1 MPDASKV
8 AKEYFCAGDDDDDV
22 DDDEKKENMG
32 GSPSRRPPGEE
43 RVSYAFYFPIDD
55 EANVPLLEAL
65 QPVILSTLHSNHIAE
80 SNPRFV
86 YPFRE
91 SSVVERGKKRYLCLP
106 EETCKLLGV
115 RDGSDGLAFWL
126 DQPALST
133 LRYCAGNGFIEGRV
147 VVEASGEAR
156 IEYNVLPKLFT
167 VAPRQDGKPVHQ
179 VQRLVQMLRWYPM
192 SGQGV
197 GLGGWG
203 GSEYQSDT
211 GETLRDNVFR
221 EVKPVDWTREC
232 EDPEGLQ
239 CSLYSYQRRALAWM
253 LFREGDRAYEDAES
267 VKAKRYPSIRN
278 VPIVGAAGS
287 GVVSYDFHAN
297 AFTES
302 PVLEKQ
308 PLGGLL
314 CDEMGLGKTVEMLAL
329 ILASRREESLH
340 RKSRGVDRLRGGT
353 LIVVPPAL
361 LQQWISEIH
370 NHAPGL
376 KVEVYNGIRHELDRN
391 EKKQRQMVESDMASV
406 DMAYMR
412 RQVSKFFTGL
422 SGKRLEGV
430 TDDMVREAYF
440 NTLRASGKLPVEDP
454 TELVMAEARRLAVA
468 DVVITTF
475 DVLKMEVDYD
485 ASKNERR
492 LRHPKRYL
500 VPDCALLKVDFF
512 RMIADEAQMIGSFGA
527 VAEMTEKIVS
537 GRRWCVTGTP
547 MVSLHELCDL
557 KSLLQFLGM
566 IDAPFASAWQ
576 RLIQPGFSPKA
587 PRAARDASWEAMRRT
602 LVPLMWRTDKQ
613 TVRGEITLPSRALHF
628 VPLRF
633 FPGESELYAQL
644 VENVA
649 QAHTALEVA
658 TESLKAMKN
667 ERAATK
673 KSHEKKVDKLQEEE
687 RLSVLQLRLAC
698 IHPQLTSFWKREM
711 ASDLQIG
718 SGGSASMMEVLQRL
732 VDKEQGDLQEAERNL
747 CSYVNTLAM
756 RLCDQGDALRKRE
769 VKKRDRGERN
779 EGEER
784 GENEPC
790 SQPGA
795 LSPVLQSPEK
805 KNPFGL
811 STSEEYYLKA
821 QELLLLSK
829 RVGNKGIRAL
839 DLTWEDAQKLPEP
852 EASAASSW
860 SAWQRLQINTNR
872 QLIRILEALGSSGE
886 EKDKLEIGNVKRKM
900 DFVETAQKELD
911 TATATLNKVTEKSVR
926 LQEQIF
932 ELMKTGNARFNDWGT
947 IQNPIQWWERHE
959 NALSEARKLEA
970 QQLEAQTST
979 TEAILGTAVTS
990 YLSEVEKEIRID
1002 LTPLEAH
1009 VSRGK
1014 IQQAIDALEAHE
1026 LSDVDWVAEN
1036 ARMVP
1041 MRELRYLMG
1050 RFAALLSPFKRDT
1063 ILNQYSLILP
1073 VPRSIMVPEDEKLDV
1088 VVKTKGEEGGSN
1100 APNGVHDTSIKPG
1113 SLTVPTMGV
1122 GVVLLEESLGYSKP
1136 VDSSNPAI
1144 LEAAAHHDEFIPASS
1159 FNGRVK
1165 GYAFYKSDT
1174 GLGYHADTSSSS
1186 SSPQSTPIS
1195 FMMSQCQSKLLYDL
1209 RQRVKSLTKSINNS
1223 PTNEKLF
1230 DSLEYQSSG
1239 RTAIEKRL
1247 SLTSKLLDLV
1257 RATRDAHIASGQ
1269 VRLKESALH
1278 KCEDDVEEAANDY
1291 PIKNL
1296 RQLDKII
1303 AKMDENKS
1311 KALAIQHK
1319 KAFMQNQ
1326 INTKVKQRNDL
1337 AANGT
1342 TEVGRAVNMKGAA
1355 EAGGDDNG
1363 QGDDFG
1369 TADPNVDANVDM
1381 DASGVHSIDSLQSPV
1396 KNYGPAKVQ
1405 AAGGANDFECPVCLS
1420 VAQDELCL
1428 FSTCGHTFCRDCS
1441 DQLFRFTK
1449 NATCPICRNPCSHR
1463 SVLRV
1468 AAHEQGH
1475 EQGPGGADRVHDPT
1489 AADDPIV
1496 SSIVMRSAW
1505 SVKIWSVVR
1514 RILALQQTAPS
1525 EKSLVFS
1532 QFSEALRVVSL
1543 ALKAH
1548 EVPHVQLV
1556 GRSKDVGQA
1565 VNSFREDENV
1575 KVFLVAHKAGAIGL
1589 TLVRANHV
1597 FLLEPSVD
1605 PSIEQQ
1611 AISRVHR
1618 IGQQRAVNIYRPCI
1632 KDTIEEKVLNLQKRR
1647 QDLLAADHDAN
1658 DVDDTN
1664 AIAEDGDGDKGH
1676 PGSADEF
1683 DDEEED
1689 NLLGLADGNTAT
1701 TLAKPVTGE
1710 ILTDLENT
1718 EMVNALLL
1726 KSNSS
1731 TTPSKRTHPQP

>member
-1 MPDASKV
+1 MIFPLNSIVFSQIMGSLRSPGHGEHAPY
-8 AKEYFCAGDDDDDV
+8 AFHFPV
-22 DDDEKKENMG
+22 DDE
-32 GSPSRRPPGEE
+32 
-43 RVSYAFYFPIDD
+43 V
-55 EANVPLLEAL
+55 NVPLLEAL
-65 QPVILSTLHSNHIAE
+65 QPLILSTPGSKNE
-80 SNPRFV
+80 SNPRLVF
-86 YPFRE
+86 PFTE
-91 SSVVERGKKRYLCLP
+91 SSVVERGKKRFVCLP
-106 EETCKLLGV
+106 EETSTWLESSV
-115 RDGSDGLAFWL
+115 RVPNGLALWL
-126 DQPALST
+126 DQSALST
-133 LRYCAGNGFIEGRV
+133 LRFCVGNGLIEGQV
-147 VVEASGEAR
+147 VIEASGEAR
-156 IEYNVLPKLFT
+156 IEFNILPELFT
-167 VAPRQDGKPVHQ
+167 VAPRQDGKPLHQ
-179 VQRLVQMLRWYPM
+179 VQRLVQILRWYP
-192 SGQGV
+192 GAAVGV
-197 GLGGWG
+197 DVGVDADADVG
-203 GSEYQSDT
+203 YQSGM

-253 LFREGDRAYEDAES
+253 LFREGDRGFGDVES

-278 VPIVGAAGS
+278 VPIAGIRGS
-287 GVVSYDFHAN
+287 RVMYDFHAN
-297 AFTES
+297 VFTES

-308 PLGGLL
+308 PLGGIL

-329 ILASRREESLH
+329 ILASKREESVH
-340 RKSRGVDRLRGGT
+340 RRSRSDDDRLCGGT

-361 LQQWISEIH
+361 LQQWVSEIH
-370 NHAPGL
+370 NHSPGL
-376 KVEVYNGIRHELDRN
+376 NVEVYNGIRHELDRN
-391 EKKQRQMVESDMASV
+391 EKKKRLMVESDMDRL

-440 NTLRASGKLPVEDP
+440 NTLRATGKLPVEDP
-454 TELVMAEARRLAVA
+454 TELVMTEARRLAVA

-500 VPDCALLKVDFF
+500 VPDCALLKVNFF
-512 RMIADEAQMIGSFGA
+512 RMVADEAQMIGSFGA

-587 PRAARDASWEAMRRT
+587 PRAARDASWEAMKRA

-649 QAHTALEVA
+649 HAHTALEVA

-667 ERAATK
+667 ERASSK
-673 KSHEKKVDKLQEEE
+673 RSHEKKVDKLQEEE
-687 RLSVLQLRLAC
+687 RQSVLQLRLAC

-711 ASDLQIG
+711 SSDLQIG
-718 SGGSASMMEVLQRL
+718 SGGSASMMEVLKRL

-756 RLCDQGDALRKRE
+756 RLCDQGDVLRKRE
-769 VKKRDRGERN
+769 MKLRGRGEKI
-779 EGEER
+779 GEKSGEKSGEK
-784 GENEPC
+784 GENEP
-790 SQPGA
+790 SQPPGA
-795 LSPVLQSPEK
+795 LSPTPSLQSPEK

-811 STSEEYYLKA
+811 STSEEHYLKA

-872 QLIRILEALGSSGE
+872 QLIRVLEALGIGGE
-886 EKDKLEIGNVKRKM
+886 ERDKLEVGNVKRKM
-900 DFVETAQKELD
+900 DFVESAQKELD
-911 TATATLNKVTEKSVR
+911 AHAATLAKLTEKAIR
-926 LQEQIF
+926 LREQIF
-932 ELMKTGNARFNDWGT
+932 DLMKTGNGHFNDWGA
-947 IQNPIQWWERHE
+947 IQDPIKWWERHE
-959 NALSEARKLEA
+959 DALNQARELET

-990 YLSEVEKEIRID
+990 YLSEVEKEIRMD

-1014 IQQAIDALEAHE
+1014 IRQAIDSLESHE

-1036 ARMVP
+1036 ALAVP
-1041 MRELRYLMG
+1041 MKELRYLMG

-1073 VPRSIMVPEDEKLDV
+1073 VPRSIMVDENLDA
-1088 VVKTKGEEGGSN
+1088 VVKTEGDKGGLNGTGPSGPTGASTTANSVPNEST
-1100 APNGVHDTSIKPG
+1100 APTA
-1113 SLTVPTMGV
+1113 PTMGV

-1136 VDSSNPAI
+1136 VDSSDPAI
-1144 LEAAAHHDEFIPASS
+1144 LEAAAHHDEFIPAAS
-1159 FNGRVK
+1159 FTGRVK
-1165 GYAFYKSDT
+1165 GYAFYMGDK
-1174 GLGYHADTSSSS
+1174 GLGYHVDARSSSG
-1186 SSPQSTPIS
+1186 SPQSTPIS
-1195 FMMSQCQSKLLYDL
+1195 YMMSQCHSKLLHDL
-1209 RQRVKSLTKSINNS
+1209 RQRFKSLTKSITSN
-1223 PTNEKLF
+1223 PVNEKLF
-1230 DSLEYQSSG
+1230 DSLDYQASG

-1247 SLTSKLLDLV
+1247 SLTIKLLDHV

-1269 VRLKESALH
+1269 VRLKNSALH
-1278 KCEDDVEEAANDY
+1278 KCEEDVEDAANDY
-1291 PIKNL
+1291 PIKTL

-1303 AKMDENKS
+1303 AKIDENKS

-1326 INTKVKQRNDL
+1326 INTKADQRNDL
-1337 AANGT
+1337 ASEETAEAGT
-1342 TEVGRAVNMKGAA
+1342 IVELKGEV
-1355 EAGGDDNG
+1355 EAGGDDHG
-1363 QGDDFG
+1363 KD
-1369 TADPNVDANVDM
+1369 ADPAHQTIDTDRDISKAK
-1381 DASGVHSIDSLQSPV
+1381 DASGTQCINPSPSPA
-1396 KNYGPAKVQ
+1396 KNYGPARVQ
-1405 AAGGANDFECPVCLS
+1405 AAGGANEFECPVCLS
-1420 VAQDELCL
+1420 VAQEELCL
-1428 FSTCGHTFCRDCS
+1428 FSTCGHAFCRDCS

-1449 NATCPICRNPCSHR
+1449 SATCPICRNPCSHR

-1468 AAHEQGH
+1468 AAHEPSHGQGH
-1475 EQGPGGADRVHDPT
+1475 DGGDREHDPT
-1489 AADDPIV
+1489 ASDDPIV
-1496 SSIVMRSAW
+1496 STIVMRSAW
-1505 SVKIWSVVR
+1505 SIKIWAVVR
-1514 RILALQQTAPS
+1514 RVLALQQTAPS

-1548 EVPHVQLV
+1548 EVPHVQLL

-1565 VNSFREDENV
+1565 VNAFREDENV
-1575 KVFLVAHKAGAIGL
+1575 KVFLVAHKAGAQGL

-1647 QDLLAADHDAN
+1647 QNLLSGDHDAN
-1658 DVDDTN
+1658 E
-1664 AIAEDGDGDKGH
+1664 AAEDDDGAGEY
-1676 PGSADEF
+1676 PEASDEF
-1683 DDEEED
+1683 DDDEED
-1689 NLLGLADGNTAT
+1689 NLLGQADGNTAT
-1701 TLAKPVTGE
+1701 TLTTPVTGE
-1710 ILTDLENT
+1710 VVTDLENT

-1726 KSNSS
+1726 KSNNSL
-1731 TTPSKRTHPQP
+1731 TPSKKMRHST

>member
-1 MPDASKV
+1 MV
-8 AKEYFCAGDDDDDV
+8 
-22 DDDEKKENMG
+22 
-32 GSPSRRPPGEE
+32 GSPSCAPGRAEHA
-43 RVSYAFYFPIDD
+43 SYAFYFPIDD

-65 QPVILSTLHSNHIAE
+65 QPLILSTLGSKNVAE
-80 SNPRFV
+80 SNPRLVF
-86 YPFRE
+86 PFTE
-91 SSVVERGKKRYLCLP
+91 SSVVERDKKRFVCLP
-106 EETCKLLGV
+106 LETSKLLSESGV
-115 RDGSDGLAFWL
+115 RIANGVALWL
-126 DQPALST
+126 DQSALST
-133 LRYCAGNGFIEGRV
+133 LRFCVGNGLIEGNV

-156 IEYNVLPKLFT
+156 IEFNVLPKLFT
-167 VAPRQDGKPVHQ
+167 VRPRQDGKPVHQ
-179 VQRLVQMLRWYPM
+179 VQRLVQILRWYPM
-192 SGQGV
+192 SGQVV
-197 GLGGWG
+197 GSSGAG
-203 GSEYQSDT
+203 YRSDA

-253 LFREGDRAYEDAES
+253 LFREGDGEYEDAES

-278 VPIVGAAGS
+278 VPIAGIPGS
-287 GVVSYDFHAN
+287 SVVYDFHTN
-297 AFTES
+297 VFTES

-329 ILASRREESLH
+329 ILASKGEESMH
-340 RKSRGVDRLRGGT
+340 RKSRSSDDRLCGGT

-361 LQQWISEIH
+361 LQQWVSEIH
-370 NHAPGL
+370 NHSPGL

-391 EKKQRQMVESDMASV
+391 EKKQRLMVESDMDRV

-440 NTLRASGKLPVEDP
+440 NTLRATGKLPVEDP
-454 TELVMAEARRLAVA
+454 TELVMTEARRLAVA
-468 DVVITTF
+468 DVVVTTF

-500 VPDCALLKVDFF
+500 VPDCALLKVNFF
-512 RMIADEAQMIGSFGA
+512 RMVADEAQMIGSFGA

-566 IDAPFASAWQ
+566 IDAPFSSAWQ

-587 PRAARDASWEAMRRT
+587 PCAARDASWEAMRRA

-613 TVRGEITLPSRALHF
+613 TVRGEITLPTRALHF

-673 KSHEKKVDKLQEEE
+673 RSHEKKVDKLQEEE

-756 RLCDQGDALRKRE
+756 RLCDQGDVLIKRE
-769 VKKRDRGERN
+769 MKQRDRGEHN
-779 EGEER
+779 GGN
-784 GENEPC
+784 GENEPS

-795 LSPVLQSPEK
+795 LSPFLQSPEK

-811 STSEEYYLKA
+811 STSEEYYMKA

-872 QLIRILEALGSSGE
+872 QLIRILEALDISGE
-886 EKDKLEIGNVKRKM
+886 EKDKLEVGNVKRKM

-911 TATATLNKVTEKSVR
+911 IHTATLTRLTEKSIR
-926 LQEQIF
+926 LREQI
-932 ELMKTGNARFNDWGT
+932 LDLIKTGHGRFNDWGT
-947 IQNPIQWWERHE
+947 IRNPTVWWERHE
-959 NALSEARKLEA
+959 NALNEARELET

-979 TEAILGTAVTS
+979 TEATLGTAVTS
-990 YLSEVEKEIRID
+990 YLAEVEKEIRMD

-1014 IQQAIDALEAHE
+1014 IQQAIDTLESHE
-1026 LSDVDWVAEN
+1026 LDDVDWVAEN
-1036 ARMVP
+1036 ALLVP
-1041 MRELRYLMG
+1041 MKELRYLMG

-1073 VPRSIMVPEDEKLDV
+1073 VPRSIIVDQKMDV
-1088 VVKTKGEEGGSN
+1088 AVKTEGEAGALKGPNDPRYLTGAPTGTNGASN
-1100 APNGVHDTSIKPG
+1100 ESTARAE
-1113 SLTVPTMGV
+1113 PTMGV

-1136 VDSSNPAI
+1136 VDSSVPTI
-1144 LEAAAHHDEFIPASS
+1144 LEAAAHHDEFIPAAS
-1159 FNGRVK
+1159 FSGRVK
-1165 GYAFYKSDT
+1165 GYAFYNSDK
-1174 GLGYHADTSSSS
+1174 GLGYHVDARSSSS
-1186 SSPQSTPIS
+1186 SSQSTPIA
-1195 FMMSQCQSKLLYDL
+1195 FMMSQCQNKLMHDL
-1209 RQRVKSLTKSINNS
+1209 RQRAKSLTKSINNT
-1223 PTNEKLF
+1223 PANEKLF
-1230 DSLEYQSSG
+1230 DSLEHQSSG

-1247 SLTSKLLDLV
+1247 SLTIKLLDHV
-1257 RATRDAHIASGQ
+1257 RATRDAHVSSGQ

-1278 KCEDDVEEAANDY
+1278 KCEDDVEAAANDY
-1291 PIKNL
+1291 PVKNL

-1303 AKMDENKS
+1303 AKIEENKA
-1311 KALAIQHK
+1311 KALGIQHK

-1326 INTKVKQRNDL
+1326 INTKVEQRKDL
-1337 AANGT
+1337 AAEET
-1342 TEVGRAVNMKGAA
+1342 TKCAA
-1355 EAGGDDNG
+1355 KAGGDG
-1363 QGDDFG
+1363 QGNDAG
-1369 TADPNVDANVDM
+1369 TVDRNIDPFEDREALET
-1381 DASGVHSIDSLQSPV
+1381 HSIEPLQSPA
-1396 KNYGPAKVQ
+1396 KDCGPAKVQ
-1405 AAGGANDFECPVCLS
+1405 AAGGANEFECPVCLS
-1420 VAQDELCL
+1420 VAQEELCL

-1463 SVLRV
+1463 NVLRV
-1468 AAHEQGH
+1468 AAHE
-1475 EQGPGGADRVHDPT
+1475 PGDGQSPDGGDKVHDPT

-1505 SVKIWSVVR
+1505 SIKIWAVVR

-1647 QDLLAADHDAN
+1647 QDLLAGDHDA
-1658 DVDDTN
+1658 DDTN
-1664 AIAEDGDGDKGH
+1664 EIATDGDGDEGH
-1676 PGSADEF
+1676 PAASDEF
-1683 DDEEED
+1683 DDDEEED
-1689 NLLGLADGNTAT
+1689 NLLGHADGNTAT
-1701 TLAKPVTGE
+1701 TLAKPATGE
-1710 ILTDLENT
+1710 VVTDLENT
-1718 EMVNALLL
+1718 EMVNALL
-1726 KSNSS
+1726 KSSS
-1731 TTPSKRTHPQP
+1731 SMTPSKRPRPNM